1 MEVRAWTAH
10 IVTVAVENNLVKVP
24 KEAPLE
30 LLGPFGCGI
39 QTGAGAVLNALRP
52 EAGSAIA
59 ISGIGAVGL
68 AGVMAAKVVG
78 CTTIIAVDIND
89 ERLELAKDLG
99 ATHIVNNLNANFA
112 DTVYVIYPEGV
123 NCVFDTTGRDD
134 VINVGIQALEPNGTL
149 GLVGVASKPL
159 MIEMNSFVGR
169 GIKIKGIVE
178 GESIPD
184 SFIPAL
190 IDLYLQ
196 GRFPFDK
203 LIKKYKFED
212 INQAIQDS
220 EEGRTIKP
228 VILIGEYKS

>member
-1 MEVRAWTAH
+1 MRF
-10 IVTVAVENNLVKVP
+10 L
-24 KEAPLE
+24 
-30 LLGPFGCGI
+30 GCGI
-39 QTGAGAVLNALRP
+39 QTGAGAVMNALRP
-52 EAGSAIA
+52 EAGTAIA

-99 ATHIVNNLNANFA
+99 ATHTVNSLHENFSDLA
-112 DTVYVIYPEGV
+112 HRIHPSGLQY
-123 NCVFDTTGRDD
+123 VFDTTGRDD
-134 VINVGIQALEPNGTL
+134 VINVGIKALEPNGSI

-159 MIEMNSFVGR
+159 MIEMNDFVGR
-169 GIKIKGIVE
+169 GIKLKGIVE

-203 LIKKYKFED
+203 LIKKYRFED

-228 VILIGEYKS
+228 VILIGEYER